1 MNFTKSNDCKDRNEL
16 EQSRVFLLLKRILDE
31 FSLRKERA
39 S

>member
-1 MNFTKSNDCKDRNEL
+1 MNFTKSNDSKDRNEL